1 VIHELATEEAIPPLA
16 GFDSSWRFT
25 PISHYIARS
34 DVWRARYFWSVACRS
49 PTLRKYSGAVRFTL
63 GKHSARLPDGER
75 GGWLPGE
82 DFRRTRG
89 LVEGRGQSLLSPPI
103 SRTVRMSAGTSTQ
116 DLAFETLHY
125 LPNARASYAVFSR
138 GIE

>member
-1 VIHELATEEAIPPLA
+1 MARPVFLVGSVPFSDTEEVFRRCAA
-16 GFDSSWRFT
+16 
-25 PISHYIARS
+25 
-34 DVWRARYFWSVACRS
+34 
-49 PTLRKYSGAVRFTL
+49 TL